1 MGTKIVFLDK
11 GSIPAHISFKPLNK
25 AHQWVEYDATSPQE
39 IIDRCIDADIIITNK
54 VVLDAVT
61 ITALPA
67 LKHIA
72 VIATGFNNVDI
83 EHCNAQ
89 SISVSNTPGYSV
101 TSVPEHTFALIF
113 SLRRHLSR
121 YHQHVMNGGWSQ
133 SPHFHGYLSQT
144 FDLKGSQLGIIGGG
158 SLGQATAQMGQAL
171 GLNVVFAG
179 RKGQLVSNRP
189 NYLTFDELIASSDII
204 SLHCPLSETTK
215 NLITLKEFKKMKPSA
230 LLINTARGGL
240 VDEQDLVTA
249 LEEKLIAGAGFDVAI
264 SEPIAKDNPLLSLH
278 KSTNFI
284 LTPHVAWSSD
294 DSLQCQ
300 ADMVIDNIESFLKGE
315 QRNLVSC

>member
-1 MGTKIVFLDK
+1 MATKIVFLDK
-11 GSIPAHISFKPLNK
+11 GSIPAHISFKAPNEP
-25 AHQWVEYDATSPQE
+25 HQWLEYDATTPGD
-39 IIDRCIDADIIITNK
+39 IIERCIDADIVITNK
-54 VVLDAVT
+54 VILDAAT
-61 ITALPA
+61 IAALPA

-83 EHCNAQ
+83 EHCKSQ

-113 SLRRHLSR
+113 SLRRHLPS
-121 YHQHVMNGGWSQ
+121 YHQHTMSGGWTQ
-133 SPHFHGYLSQT
+133 SPHFHAYLSQT

-158 SLGQATAQMGQAL
+158 SLGQATAQMGRAL
-171 GLNVVFAG
+171 GLNVVFAD
-179 RKGQLVSNRP
+179 RKGQAASNRP
-189 NYLTFDELIASSDII
+189 NYLSFEELIASSDII
-204 SLHCPLSETTK
+204 SLHCPLSEE
-215 NLITLKEFKKMKPSA
+215 NRDLITLQEFKKMKPNT

-240 VDEQDLVTA
+240 VNEKDLVTA
-249 LEEKLIAGAGFDVAI
+249 LKENIIAGAGFDVAS

-278 KSTNFI
+278 EHTNFI

-300 ADMVIDNIESFLKGE
+300 ADMVVDNIESFLKGE
-315 QRNLVSC
+315 PCNLVT

>member
-1 MGTKIVFLDK
+1 METKIVFLDK
-11 GSIPAHISFKPLNK
+11 GSIPAHISFKALNK
-25 AHQWVEYDATSPQE
+25 AHQWIEYDATSPQE
-39 IIDRCIDADIIITNK
+39 IIERCIDAEIIITNK
-54 VVLDAVT
+54 VVLDTPIIA
-61 ITALPA
+61 ALPA
-67 LKHIA
+67 LKHIT
-72 VIATGFNNVDI
+72 VIATGFNNIDI
-83 EHCNAQ
+83 DYCKAQ

-113 SLRRHLSR
+113 SLRRHLIH
-121 YHQHVMNGGWSQ
+121 YHQHAMSGGWTQ

-171 GLNVVFAG
+171 GLKVVFAD
-179 RKGQLVSNRP
+179 RKGQPASNRP
-189 NYLTFDELIASSDII
+189 NYLSFEELIASSDII
-204 SLHCPLSETTK
+204 SLHCPLSEETK
-215 NLITLKEFKKMKPSA
+215 GLITLQEFKTMKPNA

-240 VDEQDLVTA
+240 VDEKDLVSA
-249 LEEKLIAGAGFDVAI
+249 LEEELIAGAGFDVAM

-278 KSTNFI
+278 KHTNFI

-300 ADMVIDNIESFLKGE
+300 ADMVVDNIESFLNGE
-315 QRNLVSC
+315 QRNLVTY